1 MSRDAG
7 GILGATVSRYE
18 ILAKIG
24 SGGMGEVY
32 RARDPQLGREV
43 AVKILPDHF
52 RDEPGRL
59 RRFEQEVR
67 AVGAIDHPNILA
79 VHDVGVHENRPY
91 LVSELLEGSN
101 LEQRMTTGDLTV
113 RRSIEL
119 AVEIAEGLSAAHGRG
134 IIHRDIKPAN
144 VFVGSDGHAKI
155 LDFGIAKLASD
166 VRIDDDGTDA
176 LTAITET
183 QDGAMVGTP
192 AYMSPEQMRGD
203 PVDHRTDIFSF
214 GIVLYELLA
223 RRRPFDG
230 ENPVQLAL
238 AIQSNDPPPLTGD
251 ENRLPPAVEGVV
263 RRCLEKRPEERF
275 SSAHDIAL
283 ILRSILDVPSASGVA
298 PIVRRPLP
306 WRRLATVALAV
317 AAVVA
322 FSLLVVRPLVLPP
335 PLPAD
340 LHLSVLPFT
349 ADAPSN
355 EPIARGFTDAVE
367 NALDLLGAQE
377 ADRIWVLPRSAAE
390 WLGADDLVNRA
401 RLFEVT
407 LGIRGKLSKTSQRI
421 RLELELVEA
430 RSGRVLR
437 TLTLDHDPLDLLAFQ
452 REPLHRLA
460 EALDLT
466 VEPETEER
474 LDALATN
481 VVAAYEPYLRGL
493 GLLWTDG
500 NPLEMT
506 RAAALIAVSTER
518 DPFFAPA
525 AIARADAGWR
535 RYESSGD
542 PADLAEARHWAL
554 RAVDLL
560 PGDTAGLLALARV
573 ARAGGDWDGERTALE
588 RAIELAPNRAAIH
601 RTMAGCLERLGDGDA
616 AIAAYERAIFLQPDY
631 WEPYWQLG
639 LMLFDRGD
647 YFAAA
652 TRFRLASEVAP
663 DNQWNPNGYGSVMYE
678 LERRDEA
685 RAAFE
690 RSVELEPS
698 FIALSNLGT
707 LEFEEGRFGTAVQHF
722 ELALNEDPGDRAT
735 WTYLGTA
742 QHFGGRPE
750 SAVRAFQRAI
760 EIGEGEL
767 ADSPDDP
774 ELLASVA
781 GSYGMLEEFE
791 RGLELARRAALQE
804 GMRPAVMGSLAE
816 AFEDLRERDA
826 ALEWIVKAF
835 DNGLNPVWV
844 ERRPSLQDLRNDPR
858 YEAAVTSR
866 SMDASELKEE

>member
-1 MSRDAG
+1 MSRDAD

-24 SGGMGEVY
+24 SGGMGDVY

-43 AVKILPDHF
+43 AVKILPDRF

-59 RRFEQEVR
+59 SRFEQEVR

-101 LEQRMTTGDLTV
+101 LAQRITTGDLTV

-155 LDFGIAKLASD
+155 LDFGIAKLAAEVPDNVTSA
-166 VRIDDDGTDA
+166 V
-176 LTAITET
+176 TAITET
-183 QDGAMVGTP
+183 QAGAMVGTP

-223 RRRPFDG
+223 RRRPFEG

-238 AIQSNDPPPLTGD
+238 AIQSDDPRPLTGD
-251 ENRLPPAVEGVV
+251 EDRLPPAVEGVV

-275 SSAHDIAL
+275 FSAHDIAL
-283 ILRSILDVPSASGVA
+283 VLRSILDVPSTSGIA
-298 PIVRRPLP
+298 PIVKKPLP
-306 WRRLATVALAV
+306 WRRLATVALAA
-317 AAVVA
+317 AAVVV
-322 FSLLVVRPLVLPP
+322 FGLLVVRPLVLPP
-335 PLPAD
+335 PLPTD

-355 EPIARGFTDAVE
+355 EPVARGFTDTVE
-367 NALDLLGAQE
+367 SALDLLGAQE
-377 ADRIWVLPRSAAE
+377 GDRLWVLPRSTAE
-390 WLGADDLVNRA
+390 WWGADDLVGRA
-401 RLFEVT
+401 QLFEVT
-407 LGIRGKLSKTSQRI
+407 LGIRGTLSKTSQRI
-421 RLELELVEA
+421 RLKLELVEA

-437 TLTLDHDPLDLLAFQ
+437 TLVLDHDPLDLPAFQ

-466 VEPETEER
+466 LEPETEKR
-474 LDALATN
+474 LDSLTTN
-481 VVAAYEPYLRGL
+481 VVAAYEPYLSGL
-493 GLLWTDG
+493 GLLSADG
-500 NPLEMT
+500 NPLELT
-506 RAAALIAVSTER
+506 RAAALIAVSTDR

-535 RYESSGD
+535 RYESSRD
-542 PADLAEARHWAL
+542 PADLEEARHWAQ

-560 PGDTAGLLALARV
+560 PGDTAGFLAQARV
-573 ARAGGDWDGERTALE
+573 ERAGGDWDDERTALE
-588 RAIELAPNRAAIH
+588 RAVELAPGRAQIH
-601 RTMAGCLERLGDGDA
+601 RILADCLERLGDGDA
-616 AIAAYERAIFLQPDY
+616 AIAAYERAIFLQPDF
-631 WEPYWQLG
+631 WEPYWQLAR
-639 LMLFDRGD
+639 MMYDRGD
-647 YFAAA
+647 LFSAA
-652 TRFRLASEVAP
+652 TWFRIATEVAP
-663 DNQWNPNGYGSVMYE
+663 DNQWNSNGYGSVMYE

-690 RSVELEPS
+690 RSVELKPS

-707 LEFEEGRFGTAVQHF
+707 LEFEEGRFGAAVQHF
-722 ELALNEDPGDRAT
+722 ERALDEDPGDRAT

-750 SAVRAFQRAI
+750 SAVRAFQRAV
-760 EIGEGEL
+760 EIGEGDL
-767 ADSPDDP
+767 AESPDDP
-774 ELLASVA
+774 EILASVA

-804 GMRPAVMGSLAE
+804 GMRPVVMGSLAE
-816 AFEDLRERDA
+816 AFEDLGERDA

-835 DNGLNPVWV
+835 DNGLKPVWV

-858 YEAAVTSR
+858 YEAAVTGR
-866 SMDASELKEE
+866 SMDASEPKEE